1 MSNKERAKRLL
12 MPSIDWCD
20 AHHQGEAGDLPCMYC
35 EADAET
41 GAERL
46 AEAGL
51 LAPDLPEP
59 GVFKDG
65 AEVEW
70 ATLDGYVN
78 LENGLIT
85 ISHDERDEDDTP
97 EQRDRLRVDEG
108 QIIIT
113 NPATAEY
120 LAHLLLAAAKQAEEG
135 NQRE

>member
-78 LENGLIT
+78 VENGLIT
-85 ISHDERDEDDTP
+85 VSHDERTEDDTP
-97 EQRDRLRVDEG
+97 DKKAQLWPEPG
-108 QIIIT
+108 QIKFLDH
-113 NPATAEY
+113 TA
-120 LAHLLLAAAKQAEEG
+120 ARHLGTLLIAAADHAERY
-135 NQRE
+135 QRE